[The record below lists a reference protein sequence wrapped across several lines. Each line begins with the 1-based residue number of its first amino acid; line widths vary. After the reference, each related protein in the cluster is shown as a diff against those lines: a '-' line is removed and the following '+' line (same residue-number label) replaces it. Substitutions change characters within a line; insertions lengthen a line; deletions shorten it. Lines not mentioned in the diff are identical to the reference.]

1 MGFSTL
7 FIRRPIATSLLM
19 VGLMLL
25 GILGYQRLP
34 VSALPEIEAPSLV
47 VTTQYPGASA
57 QTMASLVT
65 TPLER
70 QLGQISGLDLMTS
83 DSSAGLSTIVLQFSM
98 ERDIDT
104 AAQDVQ
110 AAIRQATLP
119 GSLPYQPVYN
129 RVNPADAP
137 ILTLKLASDTRPL
150 REVNDLADSVLAQRL
165 SQVDGVGLVSIAGNV
180 RPAVRIQANP
190 AQLANMGMTL
200 EDLRSALTQAN
211 VNAPKGSLNGKT
223 QSYTLSTN
231 DQLSDAADYNDIIV
245 RYRNGAPVR
254 LRDVASVVD
263 GVENDQIAAWA
274 DGKPAVL
281 LEVRRQPG
289 ANIVKTVENIRQIL
303 PGLQGMLPAD
313 VKLDVFSDRT
323 VTIRAS
329 VHDVQFT
336 LILTIC
342 LVVAVIFVFLR
353 RLWATVIPSVAV
365 PLSLLGTFGVMA
377 FAGMS
382 LDNLSLMALTVAT
395 GFVVDDAIV
404 MIENIV
410 RYIEQGKDGQDA
422 AETGAR
428 EIGFTVLSL
437 TVSLIAV
444 FLPLI
449 LMPGV
454 TGRLFH
460 EFAWVLSIA
469 VAISMLISLTLT
481 PMMCAY
487 LLKPDA
493 LPEGDDAH
501 ERAAAQ
507 GKVTA
512 WSRLV
517 HLYESSLDWVLRHQR
532 MTLGIA
538 LGSVV
543 LTVLLY
549 IAIPKG
555 LLPDQDTGMI
565 TGVVIAD
572 QNVAFEQ
579 MQQRTQAV
587 AEALRQDA
595 AVTGVAAYIGA
606 GSMNPTLNQGQLNIV
621 LKDRGERDSLDTILP
636 RLQAAAAHIPG
647 VALYLKPVQ
656 DVTLD
661 TRVAATAYQFSLS
674 DMDNRELA
682 EQAARVT
689 DALRRLPELADVD
702 NNLADHGRALHV
714 EVDRDKASRYGVPMQ
729 TIDDTLYDAYG
740 QRQISTIFTQL
751 NQYRV
756 VLEVAPEFRT
766 ADALMNQ
773 LAIGSNGSGA
783 LTGSNATTLGQVSSS
798 NSSTATGIGNS
809 NTGIALG
816 AGGSIPLSAIA
827 TATPGTAPLV
837 VSHQQQLPSAT
848 ISFNLAPGYSL
859 SEGVAAINQ
868 AVAALQLPPQMQA
881 QFVGT
886 AAEFSSSQTDVVMLL
901 LAAIAVIYIVLGVLY
916 ESWIHPLTIISTLPP
931 AGVGALL
938 ALYLCGM
945 SLSVDG
951 IVGIVLLI
959 GIVKKNAIMMIDF
972 ALDAQRAGMN
982 AFDAIRRACLLR
994 FRPIMMTTAA
1004 AMLGALPL
1012 ALGTGIGSE
1021 LRRRPLGIAI
1031 VGGLLLSQLVTLY
1044 TTPVIYLY
1052 FERFSEWAARR
1063 REQRAAARL
1072 QAAGKRTA

>member
-1 MGFSTL
+1 VGFSTL

-289 ANIVKTVENIRQIL
+289 ANIVKTVESIRQIL

-674 DMDNRELA
+674 DMDSRELA

-859 SEGVAAINQ
+859 SEGVAAINK

-1021 LRRRPLGIAI
+1021 LRRPLGVAI